1 MKWKQTSVRLAMAA
15 LAFTATLTAGAE
27 AYVKVTGADGKAVT
41 FRVEDHP
48 KVSFTAEALV
58 ITTDAATVDYPLSD
72 YRRFEFS
79 DEATAV
85 ASVESSVKE
94 PTFTIGNSL
103 TAEGLEPGSQV
114 IVYSAGGQLI
124 GSAKADLS
132 GNASVSL
139 QGLNG
144 VGIVKTQAKTFK
156 FIKK

>member
-1 MKWKQTSVRLAMAA
+1 MKWKQTSVRLAMAV

-48 KVSFTAEALV
+48 KVSFTEEALV
-58 ITTDAATVDYPLSD
+58 ITTDEATVDYPLSD

-85 ASVESSVKE
+85 SSVESVRN
-94 PTFTIGNSL
+94 PTFAIGSSL
-103 TAEGLEPGSQV
+103 TADGLEPGSLV
-114 IVYSAGGQLI
+114 SVYSAGGQLI

-132 GNASVSL
+132 GHASVSL
-139 QGLNG
+139 QGLDG
-144 VGIVKTQAKTFK
+144 VGIVKTTAKTFK